1 MSFTFS
7 SFDMHTDQKCRDN
20 SAKKQQKLSN
30 KQVKKSIKSIYSVK
44 HPQLR
49 NSKKSSSDFSSS
61 SGSDEVDE
69 EIKFNL
75 LSISIKLEC
84 KPICKVSSSLH
95 DATHKNLINGNVF
108 MNGGS
113 LNLNDLSSCVPEV
126 APLKLSEEE
135 YAYYAIKINYSF
147 IVNQLPLEL

>member
-7 SFDMHTDQKCRDN
+7 SFNMHTDQKCRNDNDENYKIDNFFKIPFEKKSSNLFLQKKDN

-44 HPQLR
+44 HPQLIR

-84 KPICKVSSSLH
+84 EPICK
-95 DATHKNLINGNVF
+95 DYY
-108 MNGGS
+108 M
-113 LNLNDLSSCVPEV
+113 
-126 APLKLSEEE
+126 LKC
-135 YAYYAIKINYSF
+135 Y
-147 IVNQLPLEL
+147 